1 MIERKTVG
9 NKKEP
14 PRRDW
19 EITLRLTEEELK
31 LLETKAKKAHMTKA
45 EYMRTKILGG
55 KR

>member
-1 MIERKTVG
+1 MTEKKTIG
-9 NKKEP
+9 SKKQP

-19 EITLRLTEEELK
+19 EITLRLTEEELS
-31 LLETKAKKAHMTKA
+31 LLEARAKRAHMTKA